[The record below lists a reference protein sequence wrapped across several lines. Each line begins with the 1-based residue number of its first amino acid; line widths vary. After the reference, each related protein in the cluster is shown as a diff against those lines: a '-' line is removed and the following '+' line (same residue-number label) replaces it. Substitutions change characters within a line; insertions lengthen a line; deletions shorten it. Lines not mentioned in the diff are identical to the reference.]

1 MIGYFMCINFC
12 CGGGKIEGR
21 KCKCG
26 VIIEGDCLYF
36 MVVIGGIGRGVF
48 YKFDDCWRWCYC
60 EVIYICG
67 FSNCVII

>member
-1 MIGYFMCINFC
+1 MCINFC

-48 YKFDDCWRWCYC
+48 YKFDDCWR
-60 EVIYICG
+60 
-67 FSNCVII
+67 